1 MDAFAG
7 WKAWNFGRGGNFR
20 PFHKANIDSGL
31 GIVLKRICILFVGRI
46 PMRNQEASRTADFM
60 AVFRASEHAKAPTAR
75 AFSDPLA
82 AALLPG
88 ELRLAA
94 RLFGLRPAAALL
106 NSYIDRRWPGARTSG
121 IARTKLIDDWIVQ
134 AAREIDQ
141 VVLLGAGF
149 DTRAWR
155 LDALASA
162 RIFEVDHPSTATV
175 KQERLRSAHADLRRV
190 TFVKV
195 DFEVDNFDEMLGAAG
210 FDATRPAIVVWEG
223 VSQYLSAE
231 AVCGVMRWAGGL
243 APGSRFI
250 FTYIHAGVLNGSVA
264 FVGADK
270 AIAKVHGSGEP
281 WQFGLLPETLDAFLR
296 ERGLSLLSDL
306 GADEYRARV
315 MGAQSRHMQG
325 YSFYHTVLAEVPGA

>member
-1 MDAFAG
+1 MR
-7 WKAWNFGRGGNFR
+7 GR
-20 PFHKANIDSGL
+20 
-31 GIVLKRICILFVGRI
+31 
-46 PMRNQEASRTADFM
+46 QASRTAEFM
-60 AVFRASEHAKAPTAR
+60 AVFRASEHAKTPKSR
-75 AFSDPLA
+75 AFADPLA
-82 AALLPG
+82 AVLLPG

-106 NSYIDRRWPGARTSG
+106 NAYIDRRWPGARTSG
-121 IARTKLIDDWIVQ
+121 IARTKVIDDWIGQ
-134 AAREIDQ
+134 AAGEIDQ

-155 LDALASA
+155 LKTLASA
-162 RIFEVDHPSTATV
+162 KIFEVDHPNTATV
-175 KQERLRSAHADLRRV
+175 KQQRLRSAHADLGKV

-195 DFEVDNFDEMLGAAG
+195 DFEVDDFDQLLRAAG
-210 FDATRPAIVVWEG
+210 FDSTRPAIVVWEG
-223 VSQYLSAE
+223 VSQYLTGE
-231 AVCGVMRWAGGL
+231 AVCGVMRWAGKL

-250 FTYIHAGVLNGSVA
+250 FTYVHQGVLNGSVA

-270 AIAKVHGSGEP
+270 AIAKVDGTGEP
-281 WQFGLLPETLDAFLR
+281 WRFGLIPEELPGFLR

-315 MGAQSRHMQG
+315 MGANSRDMQG

>member
-1 MDAFAG
+1 
-7 WKAWNFGRGGNFR
+7 
-20 PFHKANIDSGL
+20 
-31 GIVLKRICILFVGRI
+31 
-46 PMRNQEASRTADFM
+46 MRKHQASRTAEFM
-60 AVFRASEHAKAPTAR
+60 AVFRASEHAKTSTSRIFA
-75 AFSDPLA
+75 DPLA

-94 RLFGLRPAAALL
+94 QLFKLQPAAALL
-106 NSYIDRRWPGARTSG
+106 NGWIDRRWPGARTSG
-121 IARTKLIDDWIVQ
+121 IARTKLIDDWIEQ
-134 AAREIDQ
+134 AATGIDQ

-155 LDALASA
+155 LNALASA
-162 RIFEVDHPSTATV
+162 RIFEVDHPDTATV
-175 KQERLRSAHADLRRV
+175 KQQRLRSAHADLKKV

-195 DFEVDNFDEMLGAAG
+195 DFEIDDFDELLRAAG

-223 VSQYLSAE
+223 VSQYLTGE
-231 AVCGVMRWAGGL
+231 AVCAVMRRVGRL

-250 FTYIHAGVLNGSVA
+250 FTYIHEGVLNGSVA

-270 AIAKVHGSGEP
+270 AIAKVDGSGEP
-281 WQFGLLPETLDAFLR
+281 WRFGLLPGELSGFLR

-315 MGAQSRHMQG
+315 MGAESRHMQG
-325 YSFYHTVLAEVPGA
+325 YGFYHAVLAEVPGA

>member
-1 MDAFAG
+1 
-7 WKAWNFGRGGNFR
+7 
-20 PFHKANIDSGL
+20 
-31 GIVLKRICILFVGRI
+31 
-46 PMRNQEASRTADFM
+46 MRHYEASRTAEFM
-60 AVFRASEHAKAPTAR
+60 AVFRASENAKAPNSR
-75 AFSDPLA
+75 AFADPLA

-106 NSYIDRRWPGARTSG
+106 NAYIDRRWPGARTSG
-121 IARTKLIDDWIVQ
+121 IARTKLIDDWIAQ
-134 AAREIDQ
+134 AACGIDQ

-162 RIFEVDHPSTATV
+162 RIFEVDHPNTASV
-175 KQERLRSAHADLRRV
+175 KQERLRSAQADLKKV

-195 DFEVDNFDEMLGAAG
+195 DFETDDFDQLLRAAG
-210 FDATRPAIVVWEG
+210 FDAARPAIVVWEG
-223 VSQYLSAE
+223 VSQYLSGE
-231 AVCGVMRWAGGL
+231 AVCGVMRWVGRL

-250 FTYIHAGVLNGSVA
+250 FTYVHEGVLNGSVA

-270 AIAKVHGSGEP
+270 VIAKVDGSGEP
-281 WQFGLLPETLDAFLR
+281 WRFGLLPEELPAFLR

-306 GADEYRARV
+306 GADEYRAQV
-315 MGAQSRHMQG
+315 MGGESRHMRG
-325 YSFYHTVLAEVPGA
+325 YSFYHTAMAEVPRA

>member
-1 MDAFAG
+1 
-7 WKAWNFGRGGNFR
+7 
-20 PFHKANIDSGL
+20 
-31 GIVLKRICILFVGRI
+31 
-46 PMRNQEASRTADFM
+46 MRHYEASRTAEFM
-60 AVFRASEHAKAPTAR
+60 AVFRASENAKAPNSR
-75 AFSDPLA
+75 AFADPLA

-106 NSYIDRRWPGARTSG
+106 NAYIDRRWPGARTSG
-121 IARTKLIDDWIVQ
+121 IARTKLIDDWIAQ
-134 AAREIDQ
+134 AACGIDQ

-162 RIFEVDHPSTATV
+162 RIFEVDHPNTASV
-175 KQERLRSAHADLRRV
+175 KQERLRSAQADLKKV

-195 DFEVDNFDEMLGAAG
+195 DFETDDFDQLLRAAG
-210 FDATRPAIVVWEG
+210 FDAARPAIVVWEG
-223 VSQYLSAE
+223 VSQYLSGE
-231 AVCGVMRWAGGL
+231 AVCGVMRWVGRL

-250 FTYIHAGVLNGSVA
+250 FTYVHEGVLNGSVA

-270 AIAKVHGSGEP
+270 VIAKVDGSGEP
-281 WQFGLLPETLDAFLR
+281 WRFGLLPEELPAFLR

-306 GADEYRARV
+306 GADEYRAQV
-315 MGAQSRHMQG
+315 MGGESRHMRG
-325 YSFYHTVLAEVPGA
+325 YSFYHTALAEVPRA

>member
-1 MDAFAG
+1 MSS
-7 WKAWNFGRGGNFR
+7 R
-20 PFHKANIDSGL
+20 
-31 GIVLKRICILFVGRI
+31 
-46 PMRNQEASRTADFM
+46 MRNHEASRTAEFM
-60 AVFRASEHAKAPTAR
+60 AVFRASEHAKAPTSR

-82 AALLPG
+82 TALLPG

-106 NSYIDRRWPGARTSG
+106 NAYIDRRWPGARTSG
-121 IARTKLIDDWIVQ
+121 IARTRLIDDWIEQ
-134 AAREIDQ
+134 AARGIDQ

-162 RIFEVDHPSTATV
+162 RIFEVDHPNTATV
-175 KQERLRSAHADLRRV
+175 KQERLRSAHADLKKV

-195 DFEVDNFDEMLGAAG
+195 DFEVDDFDQSLRAAG
-210 FDATRPAIVVWEG
+210 FDAARRAIVVWEG
-223 VSQYLSAE
+223 VSQYLTGE
-231 AVCGVMRWAGGL
+231 AVCGVMRWVGRL

-250 FTYIHAGVLNGSVA
+250 FTYVHEGVLNGSVA
-264 FVGADK
+264 FVGADNV
-270 AIAKVHGSGEP
+270 IAKVDGSGEP
-281 WQFGLLPETLDAFLR
+281 WRFGLLPEQLPAFLR

-315 MGAQSRHMQG
+315 MGAESRDMQG
-325 YSFYHTVLAEVPGA
+325 YSFYHTALAEVPGA

>member
-1 MDAFAG
+1 
-7 WKAWNFGRGGNFR
+7 
-20 PFHKANIDSGL
+20 
-31 GIVLKRICILFVGRI
+31 
-46 PMRNQEASRTADFM
+46 MRNHESSRTAEFM
-60 AVFRASEHAKAPTAR
+60 AVFRASEHAKAPTSR
-75 AFSDPLA
+75 AFADPLA

-106 NSYIDRRWPGARTSG
+106 NAYVDRRWPGARTSG
-121 IARTKLIDDWIVQ
+121 IARTKLIDDWIEQ
-134 AAREIDQ
+134 AAGGIDQ

-155 LDALASA
+155 LNALASA
-162 RIFEVDHPSTATV
+162 RIFEVDHPNTAAV
-175 KQERLRSAHADLRRV
+175 KQERLRSAHADLKKV

-195 DFEVDNFDEMLGAAG
+195 DFETDDFDQLLREAG

-223 VSQYLSAE
+223 VSQYLTGE
-231 AVCGVMRWAGGL
+231 AVCGVMRWVGGL

-250 FTYIHAGVLNGSVA
+250 FTYVHEGVLNGSVA

-270 AIAKVHGSGEP
+270 VIAKVDGTGEP
-281 WQFGLLPETLDAFLR
+281 WRFGLLPEELPAFLR

-306 GADEYRARV
+306 GADEYRAHV
-315 MGAQSRHMQG
+315 MGAASRHMQG
-325 YSFYHTVLAEVPGA
+325 YSFYHTALAEVPRA

>member
-1 MDAFAG
+1 
-7 WKAWNFGRGGNFR
+7 
-20 PFHKANIDSGL
+20 
-31 GIVLKRICILFVGRI
+31 
-46 PMRNQEASRTADFM
+46 MRNHESSRTAEFM
-60 AVFRASEHAKAPTAR
+60 AVFRASEHAKAPTSR
-75 AFSDPLA
+75 AFADPLA

-106 NSYIDRRWPGARTSG
+106 NAYVDRRWPGARTSG
-121 IARTKLIDDWIVQ
+121 IARTKLIDDWIEQ
-134 AAREIDQ
+134 AAGGIDQ

-162 RIFEVDHPSTATV
+162 RIFEVDHPNTASV
-175 KQERLRSAHADLRRV
+175 KQERLRSAQADLKKV

-195 DFEVDNFDEMLGAAG
+195 DFETDDFDQLLRAAG
-210 FDATRPAIVVWEG
+210 FDAARPAIVVWEG
-223 VSQYLSAE
+223 VSQYLSGE
-231 AVCGVMRWAGGL
+231 AVCGVMRWVGRL

-250 FTYIHAGVLNGSVA
+250 FTYVHEGVLNGSVA

-270 AIAKVHGSGEP
+270 VIAKVDGSGEP
-281 WQFGLLPETLDAFLR
+281 WRFGLLPEELPAFLR

-306 GADEYRARV
+306 GADEYRAQV
-315 MGAQSRHMQG
+315 MGGESRHMQG
-325 YSFYHTVLAEVPGA
+325 YSFYHTALAEVPRA

>member
-1 MDAFAG
+1 
-7 WKAWNFGRGGNFR
+7 
-20 PFHKANIDSGL
+20 
-31 GIVLKRICILFVGRI
+31 
-46 PMRNQEASRTADFM
+46 MRDHEASRTAEFM
-60 AVFRASEHAKAPTAR
+60 AVFRASEHAKAPTSR
-75 AFSDPLA
+75 AFADPLA

-106 NSYIDRRWPGARTSG
+106 NAYIDRRWPGARTSG
-121 IARTKLIDDWIVQ
+121 IARTKLIDDWIGQ
-134 AAREIDQ
+134 AARGIDQ

-162 RIFEVDHPSTATV
+162 RIFEVDHPNTAAV
-175 KQERLRSAHADLRRV
+175 KQERLRSAHADLKKA

-195 DFEVDNFDEMLGAAG
+195 DFEADDFDQLLRAAG

-223 VSQYLSAE
+223 VSQYLTGD
-231 AVCGVMRWAGGL
+231 AVCGVMRWVGGL

-250 FTYIHAGVLNGSVA
+250 FTYVHEGVLNGSVA

-270 AIAKVHGSGEP
+270 VIAKVDGSGEP
-281 WQFGLLPETLDAFLR
+281 WRFGLLPEELPAFLR

-306 GADEYRARV
+306 GADEYRAHV
-315 MGAQSRHMQG
+315 MGAASRHMQG
-325 YSFYHTVLAEVPGA
+325 YSFYHTALAEVPRA